1 MGHSPLT
8 ITPTLPIRIT
18 KDVRPSYHWEY
29 VLPIQCV
36 RAEERV
42 HYPGKQ
48 QKQTGCCHY
57 LLRKQKKPTLRDRFW
72 KINRQQSSAIFSI
85 HPQPTTLLCTVQNL
99 SLSAL
104 TDKNRGLA
112 LIPLKETCVKRKGN
126 KHWLGL
132 YYVPG
137 LVLGALTV
145 FAFWLYV
152 NL

>member
-1 MGHSPLT
+1 MVGLFLILIRPVPMGHSPLT

-18 KDVRPSYHWEY
+18 KDVRSSYPWEY

-42 HYPGKQ
+42 YYAGKQ

-57 LLRKQKKPTLRDRFW
+57 LLRKQKKTCFKRSLLEDS
-72 KINRQQSSAIFSI
+72 QQSSAIFSI

-112 LIPLKETCVKRKGN
+112 LISLKETCVQRKGN
-126 KHWLGL
+126 KH
-132 YYVPG
+132 
-137 LVLGALTV
+137 
-145 FAFWLYV
+145 
-152 NL
+152 